1 MKEDLVSVIVPVYNM
16 EKYLEKCLK
25 SIIDQTYKKIEIII
39 VNDGSTDSS
48 IEICNKFKENDN
60 RIKIIT
66 KKNAGL
72 GMARNTGLENANGE
86 YVYFIDSDDY
96 IEETLIEDN
105 IKLMKEYKLDISTF
119 GAILFEKNEKIIK
132 EIRPI
137 FEKQIFEG
145 KEIKNIFFPSFLGL
159 SNKYLKNLVCSAWSC
174 VYRKEFLDS
183 VEWQF
188 ESERKIISEDFYA
201 LLKLIGKANKI
212 GVISKS
218 YYYYRQNLGSLTHKY
233 KEDRLDKLNYWLEEC
248 LKICNEEK
256 YNKEIVSAVY
266 KYYFSNIIGALKTIY
281 YSNLDDIK
289 KITELKKY
297 IYNAKLQESLLHYN
311 YKNDSLKRRII
322 IKLIKYK
329 KYKILNRILIKNIK

>member
-16 EKYLEKCLK
+16 EKKLEECLK
-25 SIIDQTYKKIEIII
+25 SIINQTYQKLEIII
-39 VNDGSTDSS
+39 INDGSTDNS

-72 GMARNTGLENANGE
+72 GMARNTGLESANGE

-96 IEETLIEDN
+96 IKENLIEDN
-105 IKLMKEYKLDISTF
+105 VKLIKKYKLDISTF

-132 EIRPI
+132 EIKPTS
-137 FEKQIFEG
+137 EKQIFKGE
-145 KEIKNIFFPSFLGL
+145 EITNIFFPSFLGL
-159 SNKYLKNLVCSAWSC
+159 SNKHLKNLICSANTC
-174 VYRKEFLDS
+174 LYRKEFLDS
-183 VEWQF
+183 VGWQF

-218 YYYYRQNLGSLTHKY
+218 YYYYRQNLSSLTHTY
-233 KEDRLDKLNYWLEEC
+233 KEERLDKLNYWLEEC

-266 KYYFSNIIGALKTIY
+266 KYYFSNIIGALKIIY
-281 YSNLDDIK
+281 YSNLDNIK

>member
-105 IKLMKEYKLDISTF
+105 IKLIKEYKLDIVTF
-119 GAILFEKNEKIIK
+119 GAILFEENEKIIK

-137 FEKQIFEG
+137 FKKQIFIG
-145 KEIKNIFFPSFLGL
+145 KEITNIFFPSFLGL
-159 SNKYLKNLVCSAWSC
+159 SNKHLKNLICSANTC
-174 VYRKEFLDS
+174 LYRK
-183 VEWQF
+183 
-188 ESERKIISEDFYA
+188 
-201 LLKLIGKANKI
+201 
-212 GVISKS
+212 
-218 YYYYRQNLGSLTHKY
+218 
-233 KEDRLDKLNYWLEEC
+233 
-248 LKICNEEK
+248 
-256 YNKEIVSAVY
+256 
-266 KYYFSNIIGALKTIY
+266 
-281 YSNLDDIK
+281 
-289 KITELKKY
+289 
-297 IYNAKLQESLLHYN
+297 
-311 YKNDSLKRRII
+311 
-322 IKLIKYK
+322 
-329 KYKILNRILIKNIK
+329 